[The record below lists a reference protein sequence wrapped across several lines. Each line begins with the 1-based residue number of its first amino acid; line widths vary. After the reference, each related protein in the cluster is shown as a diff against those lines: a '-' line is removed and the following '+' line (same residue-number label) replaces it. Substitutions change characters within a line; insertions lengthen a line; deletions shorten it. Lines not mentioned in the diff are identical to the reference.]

1 MKPFTFLL
9 IVVALVL
16 GLWIAGRYSDDL
28 GPDLEEPASTVR
40 VVQVEPVL
48 AERDFGPD
56 GEDALEE
63 AEGLPVPIIPG
74 TRVSEAR
81 IESPD
86 TKAIRPQ
93 ARPRVR
99 VAARVPA
106 TVRPVSGRLSAT
118 VERARDDARVQLE
131 REVAEWLAPEVPTNW
146 KAPGHLITR
155 MIKKTDVHPI
165 VKAYGTVYEAT
176 LEADFSPPS
185 RSRIVAAHQRE
196 VIGRRL
202 GVLGGSLGFVL
213 VCLGSLA
220 GYIRA
225 DEATKGYYTSSL
237 RAIAAASV
245 GAAGVVLYQ
254 LLT

>member
-1 MKPFTFLL
+1 
-9 IVVALVL
+9 
-16 GLWIAGRYSDDL
+16 
-28 GPDLEEPASTVR
+28 
-40 VVQVEPVL
+40 
-48 AERDFGPD
+48 
-56 GEDALEE
+56 
-63 AEGLPVPIIPG
+63 
-74 TRVSEAR
+74 
-81 IESPD
+81 
-86 TKAIRPQ
+86 
-93 ARPRVR
+93 
-99 VAARVPA
+99 
-106 TVRPVSGRLSAT
+106 

-146 KAPGHLITR
+146 KAPGYLITR

-196 VIGRRL
+196 MIARRL

-225 DEATKGYYTSSL
+225 DEATKGYYTAWL

-254 LLT
+254 VLT